1 MGAQFPNM
9 TTERGGMCT
18 AAVGSYLYAIG
29 GTGAKSDSSQHAGE
43 ILDSCEYIDVNNP
56 TWVQV

>member
-1 MGAQFPNM
+1 
-9 TTERGGMCT
+9 MCT